1 MIILKGSPKGISV
14 SVDDTDLDT
23 GRKELAEKLMQSKAF
38 FDGVSL
44 EVFLTSN
51 SLTEMEVFDLQ
62 GTVSNVLCDTEITF
76 IEYEPKMI
84 PKKHSPLDE
93 LGSDEGITRFCRKTI
108 KSGETVE
115 YDNNLVVIGDVEA
128 GAKIIAGGNVFVL
141 GSLFGSVH
149 AGAGG
154 RKDAAI
160 VAMKLMPEKLL
171 IADFST
177 QVKQSTIKRLFSNV
191 PEIAYISGNAIKVE
205 QYT

>member
-14 SVDDTDLDT
+14 SVDDTDFNT
-23 GRKELAEKLMQSKAF
+23 GRAELAEKLSASQEF
-38 FDGVSL
+38 FRGIAL

-51 SLTEMEVFDLQ
+51 TLTEAEVYLLQ
-62 GTVSNVLCDTEITF
+62 PTVREALCETDVIF
-76 IEYEPKMI
+76 IETEPKMI

-93 LGSDEGITRFCRKTI
+93 LGNDEGITKFCRKTV
-108 KSGETVE
+108 KAGETVE

-128 GAKIIAGGNVFVL
+128 GAKISAGGNVFIL
-141 GSLFGSVH
+141 GSLYGSVH

-154 RKDAAI
+154 RRDAVV

-171 IADFST
+171 ISDLSVK
-177 QVKQSTIKRLFSNV
+177 VKQSAIKRLFSNI
-191 PEIAYISGNAIKVE
+191 PEIAYAAGNTIKIE

>member
-14 SVDDTDLDT
+14 SVDDTDLET
-23 GRKELAEKLMQSKAF
+23 GKTELTEKLMQSKAF

-62 GTVSNVLCDTEITF
+62 KTVSKVLCDTEITF

-93 LGSDEGITRFCRKTI
+93 LGSDEGITRFCRRTI

-115 YDNNLVVIGDVEA
+115 YDNNLVVIGDVEV
-128 GAKIIAGGNVFVL
+128 GAKIVAGGNVFVL

-154 RKDAAI
+154 KKDAAI

-177 QVKQSTIKRLFSNV
+177 EIKQSTIKRLFSNV
-191 PEIAYISGNAIKVE
+191 PEIAYISGNSIKVE